1 MTYVFLL
8 IGINTINAQEKKY
21 ILDFNPDKYRVDAAE
36 VNGESVIY
44 RAYENIVYVKNPVD
58 VKYQCLNY
66 YVPIEYY
73 EGKSIDAYNSKS
85 APIFFPNNVGGY
97 MPAEPGTVAVDQRTE
112 KANAALVALSKGYV
126 VAYPGARG
134 RTLQDESGK
143 YYGKAPADIVDLKA
157 AIRYLKYNDEAMPG
171 DARKIISNG
180 TSAGGAMSTLLG
192 GTGNNADYVPYL
204 KELGAADASDD
215 IFAVSAYCPITDLD
229 HVDAAYEW
237 QFNGAKEYK
246 KMMVSQMT
254 DYRVERKMVE
264 GKLTDDEIAVS
275 DKLKSLYPAYINS
288 LELKDKNGNIL
299 TLDENGEGTFKE
311 YLISFIIASAQKALN
326 DGADL
331 SLFDWLTV
339 ENKKVITMDFAKFV
353 KYTQRMK
360 LPPAFD
366 GLKLENA
373 ENSLFGTE
381 TENAK
386 HFTQFAFE
394 NSNVK
399 GNIANNEV
407 VKLMSPMYYI
417 CRDSSQIAKC
427 WRIRHGT
434 VDKDGSLATPIVLAT
449 KLQNLGYNVDLAL
462 PWEMPHSGD
471 YDLNELFDWIV
482 QICQ

>member
-1 MTYVFLL
+1 MFFL
-8 IGINTINAQEKKY
+8 IGINTINAQGKKY
-21 ILDFNPDKYRVDAAE
+21 MLDFDRDKYRVDTAE

-58 VKYQCLNY
+58 TKYQCLNY

-97 MPAEPGTVAVDQRTE
+97 MPAEPGTVATDQRTG
-112 KANAALVALSKGYV
+112 KANAALIALSKGYV

-134 RTLQDESGK
+134 RTLQDENGK

-157 AIRYLKYNDEAMPG
+157 AVRYLKYNDEAMPG
-171 DARKIISNG
+171 NTEKIISNG

-192 GTGNNADYVPYL
+192 GTGNNADYEPYL
-204 KELGAADASDD
+204 KELGAADAGDD

-229 HVDAAYEW
+229 HADAAYEW
-237 QFNGAKEYK
+237 QFNDAKEYR
-246 KMMVSQMT
+246 KMMIGQMT

-264 GKLTDDEIAVS
+264 GTLTDDEIAVS

-288 LELKDKNGNIL
+288 LALKDQNGNIL
-299 TLDENGEGTFKE
+299 TLDENGDGPFKE
-311 YLISFIIASAQKALN
+311 YLISFIIASAQKAFN

-366 GLKLENA
+366 GLRLENA
-373 ENSLFGTE
+373 ENSLFGAE
-381 TENAK
+381 IEDAR

-394 NSNVK
+394 NSNIK
-399 GNIANNEV
+399 AKIAEDKIIKMMN
-407 VKLMSPMYYI
+407 PMYYI
-417 CRDSSQIAKC
+417 GSDSAQVARH

-449 KLQNLGYNVDLAL
+449 KLLKLGYNVDLAF
-462 PWEMPHSGD
+462 PWETPHSGD
-471 YDLNELFDWIV
+471 YDLDELFDWIA
-482 QICQ
+482 QICL